1 MASIIKT
8 AFLLLTLATL
18 TACTTITER
27 SDSPNQEADN
37 RNIPLDEEIDRQIS
51 KAQRDE
57 QRAKRL
63 LLILLEELRQKR

>member
-8 AFLLLTLATL
+8 AFVTLLL

-37 RNIPLDEEIDRQIS
+37 RIDEEIDRQIS

-63 LLILLEELRQKR
+63 LLILLEELRYD